1 MHASTASIAFS
12 GVCLR
17 DSTGHPAVVS
27 GGTGRKARQP
37 MKLDSGDMFPELT
50 LSDLDGGQVTI
61 PDVFGD
67 GWGVVLV
74 YRGHW

>member
-1 MHASTASIAFS
+1 
-12 GVCLR
+12 
-17 DSTGHPAVVS
+17 
-27 GGTGRKARQP
+27 
-37 MKLDSGDMFPELT
+37 MKLDSGDRFPELT
-50 LSDLDGGQVTI
+50 LADLEDQQVTI

>member
-1 MHASTASIAFS
+1 MHAPTASIAFS
-12 GVCLR
+12 GVQRR
-17 DSTGHPAVVS
+17 DSTEHSTVVS
-27 GGTGRKARQP
+27 CGNGRKVRRP
-37 MKLDSGDMFPELT
+37 MKLDSGDKFPELT
-50 LSDLDGGQVTI
+50 LSDLDDEQVTI

>member
-1 MHASTASIAFS
+1 MQAAGRTAAAAPVHYRSWRLA
-12 GVCLR
+12 
-17 DSTGHPAVVS
+17 D
-27 GGTGRKARQP
+27 RKAGP
-37 MKLDSGDMFPELT
+37 EMKLDSGDAFPELT
-50 LSDLDGGQVTI
+50 LSDLDDERVTI

>member
-1 MHASTASIAFS
+1 
-12 GVCLR
+12 
-17 DSTGHPAVVS
+17 
-27 GGTGRKARQP
+27 
-37 MKLDSGDMFPELT
+37 MKLDSGDAFPELT
-50 LSDLDGGQVTI
+50 LSDLDDERVTI